1 VKKTIPL
8 LLQQTCNL
16 IQNFSEY
23 LDVLVSVA
31 RKTDSRHWHEL
42 FAAAGKSTE
51 LFEECFEKGLYR
63 TATCYILVS
72 LLGQLESSS

>member
-51 LFEECFEKGLYR
+51 
-63 TATCYILVS
+63 
-72 LLGQLESSS
+72 